1 VITKRG
7 TYRGGYDEL
16 ALLSNLHAVDALGKH
31 KRTLKEGG
39 ERDGMKREE
48 RFECVQIKSAGI
60 YMCIMYMCVCQ
71 RVCVF
76 VCVCVFVYA
85 HTNAHKTHTCMYI
98 HSHIFSHIFTHK
110 LQYEIA
116 ETI

>member
-1 VITKRG
+1 MIAKRG

-48 RFECVQIKSAGI
+48 RFECVQIKLAGI

-76 VCVCVFVYA
+76 VCVCVCVC
-85 HTNAHKTHTCMYI
+85 THKCTQNTYMYV
-98 HSHIFSHIFTHK
+98 HSLSHIFSHIHT
-110 LQYEIA
+110 
-116 ETI
+116 